1 LFCRAVATIRRFS
14 LTLFKNK
21 EPVMNITHRSFR
33 AILLG
38 LCLIS
43 GAGPAFAQ
51 GTNLGA
57 IRGTVTDA
65 NGGLVSGAKAQI
77 TDIETGLTR
86 QATTSSEGAYEVTGL
101 KYGVYRV
108 TVSALGFK
116 TASINQVALR
126 GGDTVRAD
134 VELQPGGANE
144 TVEVTAVTPI
154 NLETPTVGGQLTSR
168 EIIELPRDNR
178 DIYSFLYLNPN
189 ITQSTVDG
197 SFKFIGAQSYGA
209 NFSLDGQRTNGGIF
223 GEPTSSQPSLETIGE
238 LVVLS
243 NNFSAEYAGIA
254 NIRVTTKRG
263 GKNYQGSLFYNNKNS
278 ALAAWTLAD
287 KQGEADFTPTPAQ
300 SKFPTP
306 YFNLN
311 EMGGSF
317 GGPIPF
323 SKEKTFFLASYER
336 RWSVAPVRFQSTTMP
351 HASLYTGDFSKL
363 SLSAK
368 PIAISALGVPVV
380 PLTAAEIAANTTPC
394 DPDNPNGPCRR
405 FVTIPSR
412 LLNPSIQAF
421 IKNYFPVTSVN
432 APIVPANGRMA
443 DFFENRSGRLVR
455 DLGALRVD
463 HDLSSKDKL
472 SAVYNVQSVDQS
484 NVAVLSPYVG
494 LGLRHDDRSN
504 HTLSLSHTRIFSSNV
519 VNEARGGFNFQ
530 FLFRNSNTTPTSFLQ
545 SIGFDNSDIEAY
557 FSVLG
562 ENARPTF
569 GHVGVSFSNAFAT
582 FGTGGRNTFRP
593 QDQHLF
599 TFGDTLTLITGRHT
613 IKGGFDS
620 VRNSA
625 QDGFANNRGNP
636 RGLLTYSGG
645 GNTDRFARFLL
656 GLPANTAA
664 YVDKLRP
671 PMDVYNWEHGFFAQD
686 DFKIYPRLT
695 LYLGLRYELVT
706 PFIER
711 NDLLVNFDPNFKDSA
726 TGKKG
731 RFIVPSQEIISKI
744 DPRIVSFGVA
754 TADQVGVGR
763 GLVRTDT
770 NNIAPRLGAAW
781 RLTEKTVLRGGY
793 GLFYPTSAAQGMRD
807 AIATNPFNQGRTK
820 SSTPTSLAGWPGG
833 ANGHGISPFSNGTLR
848 TVGSQPSANAV
859 PIDLQ
864 QPRIEQYNAT
874 VERELPW
881 QTALRVSYLGTRSKG
896 LIAGIDLNMIPPSD
910 TPFGTTT
917 GDGITPC
924 TPTDFDCELSPAD
937 LARLPF
943 PQLGDFLLTYG
954 NFGRGKSHALQVEVN
969 RRFAGGFLFNA
980 SYTLLDQKS
989 SALDTG
995 NSSLGGTSYNQFK
1008 PDNDYGTD
1016 GFVARHR
1023 FVAYGVIELP
1033 FGHGRKFGSSAPK
1046 AADLVAGGWQVSWN
1060 MFAKSG
1066 YGYTPYWLC
1075 NSCGPATL
1083 GNIFSTSIDPI
1094 GGFSSSN
1101 GFRPIVTSD
1110 PQVRSGDRFF
1120 NPDAF
1125 GLPPAGADVLDNP
1138 KVARRNL
1145 LRGPGTWGTNL
1156 GVNKTLRFG
1165 EKVSLRF
1172 GAEFNNIFN
1181 HPLISPDLDTATSI
1195 SNLGSFDIRLNP
1207 TTKKVEIDPDSIERN
1222 DDFGRFSNSFSQE
1235 NIDSRRTIRL
1245 TLRLTF

>member
-1 LFCRAVATIRRFS
+1 
-14 LTLFKNK
+14 
-21 EPVMNITHRSFR
+21 MNITHRSFL

-38 LCLIS
+38 LCLFS

-57 IRGTVTDA
+57 IRGTVTDS

-77 TDIETGLTR
+77 TDTETGLTR

-108 TVSALGFK
+108 TVSAQGFK

-134 VELQPGGANE
+134 VELQAGGANE

-154 NLETPTVGGQLTSR
+154 NLETPTVSGQLTSR

-189 ITQSTVDG
+189 ITQGVADG

-209 NFSLDGQRTNGGIF
+209 SFSLDGQRTSGGIF

-243 NNFSAEYAGIA
+243 NNFTAEYAGIA

-263 GKNYQGSLFYNNKNS
+263 GKDYQSSLFYNNRNS
-278 ALAAWTLAD
+278 ALAAWTLGD
-287 KQGEADFTPTPAQ
+287 KRGEAIFSPTPAQ

-311 EMGGSF
+311 ETGGSF
-317 GGPIPF
+317 SGPVPF
-323 SKEKTFFLASYER
+323 SKEKTFFLGSYER
-336 RWSVAPVRFQSTTMP
+336 RWNVAPVRFSSTTLP
-351 HASLYTGDFSKL
+351 QASLYTGDFSRL
-363 SLSAK
+363 NNSAK
-368 PIAISALGVPVV
+368 PVV
-380 PLTAAEIAANTTPC
+380 PAGVTLTPAEIAANTVPVTV
-394 DPDNPNGPCRR
+394 NNVTTLR

-412 LLNPSIQAF
+412 LLNPTTQAF
-421 IKNYFPVTSVN
+421 IKNYFPATSVN
-432 APIVPANGRMA
+432 APINPATGRLV
-443 DFFENRSGRLVR
+443 DFFENRSGHLVR
-455 DLGALRVD
+455 NLGTLRVD
-463 HDLSSKDKL
+463 HDLSAKDKL
-472 SAVYNVQSVDQS
+472 SAVYNTQFVDQS
-484 NVAVLSPYVG
+484 NAAVVSPYVG

-545 SIGFDNSDIEAY
+545 SIGFDNSDTEAY
-557 FSVLG
+557 FSVVG
-562 ENARPTF
+562 ENARSTF
-569 GHVGVSFSNAFAT
+569 GHVGVGFSNAFVT
-582 FGTGGRNTFRP
+582 FGTGARNTFRP

-599 TFGDTLTLITGRHT
+599 TFGDTLTWITGRHT

-695 LYLGLRYELVT
+695 LYLGLRYERVT

-711 NDLLVNFDPNFKDSA
+711 NNLLVNFDPNFTDSA

-744 DPRIVSFGVA
+744 DPRIVAFGVV

-763 GLVRTDT
+763 ALVKTDT
-770 NNIAPRLGAAW
+770 NNLAPRLGAAW
-781 RLTEKTVLRGGY
+781 RLTEKTVIRGGY
-793 GLFYPTSAAQGMRD
+793 GFFYPTAAAQGMRD
-807 AIATNPFNQGRTK
+807 AIATNPFNQGLTK
-820 SSTPTSLAGWPGG
+820 DNRVTSLAGWPGG
-833 ANGHGISPFSNGTLR
+833 ANGHGISPFSAGTLR

-859 PIDLQ
+859 PINLQ

-917 GDGITPC
+917 GDGVTPC
-924 TPTDFDCELSPAD
+924 TPGDDCDLSPAD

-954 NFGRGKSHALQVEVN
+954 NFGRGQSHAMQVEVN

-1016 GFVARHR
+1016 GFVSRHR

-1046 AADLVAGGWQVSWN
+1046 AADLVAGGWRVSWN

-1075 NSCGPATL
+1075 NNCGPATL
-1083 GNIFSTSIDPI
+1083 GNIASTSIDPI

-1101 GFRPIVTSD
+1101 GFRPIVTGD

-1125 GLPPAGADVLDNP
+1125 GLPPAGVDVLDNP

-1156 GVNKTLRFG
+1156 GVNKTFRFG
-1165 EKVSLRF
+1165 EKAQLRF
-1172 GAEFNNIFN
+1172 GAEFNNVFN
-1181 HPLISPDLDTATSI
+1181 HPLISPDLDTATGI
-1195 SNLGSFDIRLNP
+1195 SNLGSFDIRVNP
-1207 TTKKVEIDPDSIERN
+1207 TTRKVEIDPDSIDRN
-1222 DDFGRFSNSFSQE
+1222 ADFGRFFDSFGQE
-1235 NIDSRRTIRL
+1235 NIDSRRTVRL

>member
-1 LFCRAVATIRRFS
+1 
-14 LTLFKNK
+14 
-21 EPVMNITHRSFR
+21 MNITHRSFR
-33 AILLG
+33 TILLA
-38 LCLIS
+38 LCLFS
-43 GAGPAFAQ
+43 GAGSAFAQ

-108 TVSALGFK
+108 TVSAQGFK

-189 ITQSTVDG
+189 ITQGVADG

-209 NFSLDGQRTNGGIF
+209 SFSLDGQRTSGGIF

-243 NNFSAEYAGIA
+243 NNFTAEYAGIA

-263 GKNYQGSLFYNNKNS
+263 GKDYQSSLFYNNRNS
-278 ALAAWTLAD
+278 ALAAWTLGD
-287 KQGEADFTPTPAQ
+287 KRGEAIFSPTPAQ

-311 EMGGSF
+311 ETGGSF
-317 GGPIPF
+317 SGPVPF

-336 RWSVAPVRFQSTTMP
+336 RWSVAPVRFSGTTLP

-363 SLSAK
+363 NLSAK
-368 PIAISALGVPVV
+368 PIAISLQGVPVV

-394 DPDNPNGPCRR
+394 DDPPKNNPCRR

-412 LLNPSIQAF
+412 LLNPTTQAF

-432 APIVPANGRMA
+432 APINPATGRLV

-455 DLGALRVD
+455 DLGTLRVD
-463 HDLSSKDKL
+463 HDLSAKDKL
-472 SAVYNVQSVDQS
+472 SAVYNTQFVDQS
-484 NVAVLSPYVG
+484 NAAVVSPYVG

-504 HTLSLSHTRIFSSNV
+504 HTLSLSHTHIFSSNV

-530 FLFRNSNTTPTSFLQ
+530 YLFRNSNTTPTSFLQ

-557 FSVLG
+557 YTVVG

-569 GHVGVSFSNAFAT
+569 GHVGVSFNNGFVT

-593 QDQHLF
+593 QDQKLY
-599 TFGDTLTLITGRHT
+599 TFGDTLTWISGRHT
-613 IKGGFDS
+613 IKGGFDI

-636 RGLLTYSGG
+636 RGLLTYSTGSA
-645 GNTDRFARFLL
+645 TDRFTSFLL
-656 GLPANTAA
+656 GLPATTASF
-664 YVDKLRP
+664 VSSLRP
-671 PMDVYNWEHGFFAQD
+671 PMDVYNWEHGYFAQD

-711 NDLLVNFDPNFKDSA
+711 NDLLVNFDPNFTDSA

-744 DPRIVSFGVA
+744 DPRIVAFGVA

-763 GLVRTDT
+763 ALVKTDT
-770 NNIAPRLGAAW
+770 NNLAPRLGAAW
-781 RLTEKTVLRGGY
+781 RLTEKTVIRGGY
-793 GLFYPTSAAQGMRD
+793 GFFYPTAAAQGMRD

-820 SSTPTSLAGWPGG
+820 NNQTTSLAGWPGA

-848 TVGSQPSANAV
+848 TLGSQPSANAV

-896 LIAGIDLNMIPPSD
+896 LIAGVDLNMIPPSD

-917 GDGITPC
+917 GDGVTPC

-954 NFGRGKSHALQVEVN
+954 NFGRGKSHGLQVEVN

-1016 GFVARHR
+1016 GFVSRHR

-1083 GNIFSTSIDPI
+1083 GNLASTSIDPI

-1101 GFRPIVTSD
+1101 GFRPIVNGD

-1125 GLPPAGADVLDNP
+1125 GLPPTGADVLDNP

-1156 GVNKTLRFG
+1156 GVNKTFRFS
-1165 EKVSLRF
+1165 EKAQLRF
-1172 GAEFNNIFN
+1172 GAEINNVFN
-1181 HPLISPDLDTATSI
+1181 HPLISPDLDTATGI
-1195 SNLGSFDIRLNP
+1195 SNLGSFDIRVNP
-1207 TTKKVEIDPDSIERN
+1207 TTKKVEIDPDSVDRN
-1222 DDFGRFSNSFSQE
+1222 VNFGRFSDSFGQE
-1235 NIDSRRTIRL
+1235 NIDSRRIIRL

>member
-1 LFCRAVATIRRFS
+1 
-14 LTLFKNK
+14 
-21 EPVMNITHRSFR
+21 MNITHRSFR

-557 FSVLG
+557 FSVVG

-569 GHVGVSFSNAFAT
+569 GHVGVSFSNSFAT

-1016 GFVARHR
+1016 GFVSRHR